1 MVLFTV
7 AKTSFPVM
15 TAWICVVRGGEG
27 LVLLLTTSV
36 GILNLSDHLISFAI
50 VQKLGED
57 GRRPEARSLSCRC
70 LIR

>member
-15 TAWICVVRGGEG
+15 TAWIYVVRGGEG

-50 VQKLGED
+50 IQKLGAD